1 MPDAFLKLIASLHE
15 NTSAQVR
22 LDQNLSNHLQMITSA
37 RQNCVLAPVL
47 FSIAI
52 DWILC
57 HMTVKP
63 RIAVGHDHFGDL
75 VYADDTVFFVKSTAE
90 AVSSLNSFS
99 QTASVLGLRVS
110 WPKTKLQNLSDGYSG
125 SDINRCTGLASSVMS
140 ALSHIWKDRR
150 LSLTTKPVFIRLSVL
165 LYAAKTWTLLDADSR
180 DLEAF
185 HMKYQRQLLQIKWHQ
200 FIPNNEI
207 TKSTGLPSISESSAI
222 TATLSSVTLPGCKRT
237 FQRTRHSQLPC

>member
-1 MPDAFLKLIASLHE
+1 MACIQPLVDMTQCPEQSSFIAGCSTIDAILALCLLSDIHRESNRLLNMAYLDIKAAFDSINRQTLWKALSSRGMPDAFLKLIASLHE

-90 AVSSLNSFS
+90 AVSSP
-99 QTASVLGLRVS
+99 VS
-110 WPKTKLQNLSDGYSG
+110 YTHL
-125 SDINRCTGLASSVMS
+125 
-140 ALSHIWKDRR
+140 
-150 LSLTTKPVFIRLSVL
+150 
-165 LYAAKTWTLLDADSR
+165 
-180 DLEAF
+180 
-185 HMKYQRQLLQIKWHQ
+185 
-200 FIPNNEI
+200 
-207 TKSTGLPSISESSAI
+207 
-222 TATLSSVTLPGCKRT
+222 TLPTNREV
-237 FQRTRHSQLPC
+237 